1 MSIKKAEPKHLD
13 FIVDCIIESEKSGG
27 TIFPYTAAFGIG
39 INDFTQIIK
48 DIFEEEIPDQPWC
61 LDHWYVVE
69 NELGNAVAGLSS
81 WIEGMNGTSS
91 DMLKAQ
97 ILNFFL
103 KQEWE
108 SSKEKLEVLASIT
121 IPRKNGYIQLEHLYT
136 HADFRGQGH
145 MKSLILHV
153 LESHDSEKAEIQ
165 VLESNKNAVSLYE
178 YMGFSVNERQCNEAV
193 ERLSLLSGCCK
204 LQLIKNHG

>member
-1 MSIKKAEPKHLD
+1 MNIAPCRLKKQNPNTSILSLTALLKVKNLVVQFSLIRQHL
-13 FIVDCIIESEKSGG
+13 EL
-27 TIFPYTAAFGIG
+27 GIK
-39 INDFTQIIK
+39 DFTQIIK

-97 ILNFFL
+97 MLNFFL

-145 MKSLILHV
+145 MKS
-153 LESHDSEKAEIQ
+153 
-165 VLESNKNAVSLYE
+165 
-178 YMGFSVNERQCNEAV
+178 
-193 ERLSLLSGCCK
+193 
-204 LQLIKNHG
+204 